1 MTQILQIF
9 HLDQVVVQQ
18 MHQEYLEDQEVEED
32 HKMVH
37 HHKHQEEQ
45 EYNHHNQEIQELTD
59 LEMMEALDGVHHQH
73 LLT

>member
-9 HLDQVVVQQ
+9 HLDKVVVQQ
-18 MHQEYLEDQEVEED
+18 MHQEYLEDQAVEED

-37 HHKHQEEQ
+37 PHKHQEEQ
-45 EYNHHNQEIQELTD
+45 EYHQLNQEIQELTD
-59 LEMMEALDGVHHQH
+59 LEIMEALDGVHHQH